1 MAMMQ
6 MERPKQR
13 TKIIQ
18 EDEPDVLCR
27 SKVMEQEESNQH
39 MAKEQVES
47 KQRNVKEEEEF
58 EQRIK
63 EQEELFMVLEQ
74 EKVSEQ
80 RKVKEQEEFEQRSKE
95 QEESKQRKVKEEE
108 EFEQRKSKQR
118 IKEQEE
124 FILVQ
129 EEESEQR
136 KVKEQEESNKRMVK
150 EQEEESTQRE
160 VKEEV
165 VCLEKITSPSWVITR
180 QNGEVKLR
188 IKSEPIESSKDI
200 DDHRANAKP
209 SDEFMLEIKSED
221 QISNGEVKHG
231 IKSETKE
238 PSKHLQEQ
246 ITIAK
251 PSDALR
257 KAAEPLKY
265 IMENPNSRQE
275 VVGIAEEQEVNAE
288 VLTAFITN
296 ALSKIR
302 KVFQKVEKTEE
313 EKSQKVCYDL
323 LKKLHKASL
332 KMNIYTMVRE
342 AEKINKIIGK

>member
-1 MAMMQ
+1 
-6 MERPKQR
+6 
-13 TKIIQ
+13 
-18 EDEPDVLCR
+18 
-27 SKVMEQEESNQH
+27 MEQEESNQH

-74 EKVSEQ
+74 EKV
-80 RKVKEQEEFEQRSKE
+80 
-95 QEESKQRKVKEEE
+95 
-108 EFEQRKSKQR
+108 
-118 IKEQEE
+118 
-124 FILVQ
+124 
-129 EEESEQR
+129 SEQR